1 VKDLLLKNLRLKI
14 LALAF
19 AAVLWFFVAGQSN
32 TEVGFLVTLGFKGI
46 PRDLVM
52 TSAPPAEVEVRV
64 VGPKLFIN
72 NLSPTQIIAEF
83 DLSGA
88 KDGLNTYHLTPADI
102 VRPMGIN
109 VSMIRPSSIDIRLE
123 KLVTITLPV
132 KVRLSG
138 RPAAGYRVSALSV
151 TPGTVNA
158 GVLKRQL
165 KEIDTIYT
173 KSIDLTGLK
182 SSTTVTVPL
191 DIPERR
197 VWSLSPEKVNVRLVI
212 EKERSKNG

>member
-1 VKDLLLKNLRLKI
+1 MKDLLLKNLRLKI

>member
-1 VKDLLLKNLRLKI
+1 MKDLLLKNLRLKI

-182 SSTTVTVPL
+182 RSTTVTVPL

>member
-1 VKDLLLKNLRLKI
+1 LRLKI